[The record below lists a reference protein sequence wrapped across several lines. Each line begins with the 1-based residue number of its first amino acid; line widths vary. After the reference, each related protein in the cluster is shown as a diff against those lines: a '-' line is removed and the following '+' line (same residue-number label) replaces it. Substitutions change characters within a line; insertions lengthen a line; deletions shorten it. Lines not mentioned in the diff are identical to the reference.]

1 MKITIRTLTPIH
13 IGEGKILYKNIDF
26 ITEGNV
32 IKIIDPD
39 EVVDILYDEGKVE
52 LINSIFDDSGNIDRG
67 ELIRSGVMNK
77 LKHVRTYTIPGD
89 THIGQILSL
98 IKDGRDKVFIPG
110 SSIKGAIRTAFLW
123 YCINTANEGL
133 RREIIN
139 ELIDHKNSR
148 AVFSSDAFSNPLKSI
163 AVVDAYFSSLKQ
175 SLAECRVLYMKD
187 NQNVFKS
194 RASIYLEVVDKDSVA
209 NGEIRFDKFFYKNN
223 QLGGLKDKLPTDF
236 TGLASIVNSY
246 TRQLIE
252 REIDSLSNEA
262 DTSGG
267 REKIY
272 RSLCNSYRQ
281 ILNSIPRDNRYI
293 VLRFGAGSGWKF
305 MTGDY
310 LGEYEL
316 EKVRR
321 REVLGSVLCPRG
333 HKVFSKRDGKPYCRV
348 CRTKYNSNELRLIRP
363 FPKTRKV
370 LIRNGVLQPL
380 GFVRIEAK
388 E

>member
-139 ELIDHKNSR
+139 ELIEHKNSR
-148 AVFSSDAFSNPLKSI
+148 TVFSSDAFSNPLKSI

-209 NGEIRFDKFFYKNN
+209 NGEIRFDKFFYRNN

-236 TGLASIVNSY
+236 TGLASIVNS
-246 TRQLIE
+246 
-252 REIDSLSNEA
+252 
-262 DTSGG
+262 
-267 REKIY
+267 
-272 RSLCNSYRQ
+272 
-281 ILNSIPRDNRYI
+281 IPQDNRYI

-333 HKVFSKRDGKPYCRV
+333 HKIFSKRDGKPYCRI